1 MTPDHGA
8 GGGEHPEAPAV
19 RATHL
24 GASDS
29 GVRADLGARD
39 ILWGLIHTHDRANAN
54 TRELAG
60 VLASVRAL
68 AKLLVQRGILTEEEV
83 DELRAHEMEDVETY
97 FGEQEMAVKYS
108 DPGID
113 KYAFEGGPEI
123 DCENRIPL
131 CKAACCRLS
140 VFLTR
145 DDVAE
150 GVLRW
155 EMADPYV
162 LARAR
167 DGYCAHMNVGT
178 CQCTVY
184 EKRPL
189 TCRTYDCRQDKRIW
203 LDFEA
208 RIPQPL
214 LGDPSW
220 PRGIEP
226 PGDTAHPSRAAGD
239 DDGAPQ
245 EHHGS
250 M

>member
-1 MTPDHGA
+1 MTRDDGA
-8 GGGEHPEAPAV
+8 TRGEHPETPAV

-24 GASDS
+24 GTPNSEP
-29 GVRADLGARD
+29 RADLAARD
-39 ILWGLIHTHDRANAN
+39 ILWGLIHAHDRANAN

-68 AKLLVQRGILTEEEV
+68 AKLLVERGVLTEEEV
-83 DELRAHEMEDVETY
+83 DELRAREMEDVERY

-113 KYAFEGGPEI
+113 KYAFDGGPEI
-123 DCENRIPL
+123 DCENRIRL

-145 DDVAE
+145 ADVAE

-167 DGYCAHMNVGT
+167 DGYCVHMNMGA

-184 EKRPL
+184 EQRPL

-214 LGDPSW
+214 LDDPTW
-220 PRGIEP
+220 PKGIEP
-226 PGDTAHPSRAAGD
+226 PGDAAHPSREAGD
-239 DDGAPQ
+239 ENESEERRA
-245 EHHGS
+245 S

>member
-1 MTPDHGA
+1 MTDPAAEPPGE
-8 GGGEHPEAPAV
+8 GGDAPAV

-24 GASDS
+24 GQSEA
-29 GVRADLGARD
+29 GPRADLAARD
-39 ILWGLIHTHDRANAN
+39 ILWGLIHAHDRANSN

-68 AKLLVQRGILTEEEV
+68 AKLLVQRGVLTEEEV
-83 DELRAHEMEDVETY
+83 DALRAEEMKDVENY
-97 FGEQEMAVKYS
+97 FGEREMAVKYS
-108 DPGID
+108 EPGID
-113 KYAFEGGPEI
+113 KYDFEGGPEI

-131 CKAACCRLS
+131 CKASCCRLS

-155 EMADPYV
+155 ETADPYV

-167 DGYCAHMNVGT
+167 DGYCVHMNMGN

-208 RIPQPL
+208 RVPQPL
-214 LGDPSW
+214 LDDPSW
-220 PRGIEP
+220 PKGIEP
-226 PGDTAHPSRAAGD
+226 PGDSAHPSRAAERD
-239 DDGAPQ
+239 VESDARGAP
-245 EHHGS
+245 

>member
-1 MTPDHGA
+1 
-8 GGGEHPEAPAV
+8 V

-24 GASDS
+24 GASES
-29 GVRADLGARD
+29 GPRADLEARD
-39 ILWGLIHTHDRANAN
+39 VLWGLIHAHDRANAN

-68 AKLLVQRGILTEEEV
+68 AKLLVQRGVLTEEEV
-83 DELRAHEMEDVETY
+83 DELRSHELKDVEKY

-108 DPGID
+108 DPGIS
-113 KYAFEGGPEI
+113 KYDFVDGPEI

-145 DDVAE
+145 EDVAE

-155 EMADPYV
+155 EPADPYV

-167 DGYCAHMNVGT
+167 DGYCVHMNAG

-189 TCRTYDCRQDKRIW
+189 TCRTYDCRKDKRIW
-203 LDFEA
+203 LDFDA

-214 LGDPSW
+214 LDDPSW
-220 PRGIEP
+220 PKGIEP
-226 PGDTAHPSRAAGD
+226 PGDAAHPSRGA
-239 DDGAPQ
+239 DGAG
-245 EHHGS
+245 EGS
-250 M
+250 DAMGGPT